1 MASTASPALKQWTSI
16 IKRWP
21 VDKVRPQNVAFQTV
35 MQKRIDHLVNPSSV
49 PQPRTVKKNEAA
61 VSAPP
66 PAWNEDRELK
76 QVKTLNTLLENK
88 YAHAFPLASALRYPA
103 SNPTYYDD
111 LIHELDE
118 APSRSYFSKVMNRS
132 KSIIIMYMR

>member
-35 MQKRIDHLVNPSSV
+35 MQNRIDHLL
-49 PQPRTVKKNEAA
+49 
-61 VSAPP
+61 
-66 PAWNEDRELK
+66 DRELR
-76 QVKTLNTLLENK
+76 QAKTLNTLLENK
-88 YAHAFPLASALRYPA
+88 YANAFPLSSALRHPA

-111 LIHELDE
+111 LLRELEE
-118 APSRSYFSKVMNRS
+118 APTRSYFSKVMNRIRGVLRF
-132 KSIIIMYMR
+132 K

>member
-1 MASTASPALKQWTSI
+1 MASTASPALKQWASI

-21 VDKVRPQNVAFQTV
+21 VDKVRPQNVAFQMV
-35 MQKRIDHLVNPSSV
+35 MRKRIDHLVDPSSV
-49 PQPRTVKKNEAA
+49 PQPTTVKMNNVA
-61 VSAPP
+61 VSTPL

-88 YAHAFPLASALRYPA
+88 YTHAFPLPSALRYPT

-111 LIHELDE
+111 LIRELDE
-118 APSRSYFSKVMNRS
+118 APTRSYFNKVMNRVRGILRF
-132 KSIIIMYMR
+132 K